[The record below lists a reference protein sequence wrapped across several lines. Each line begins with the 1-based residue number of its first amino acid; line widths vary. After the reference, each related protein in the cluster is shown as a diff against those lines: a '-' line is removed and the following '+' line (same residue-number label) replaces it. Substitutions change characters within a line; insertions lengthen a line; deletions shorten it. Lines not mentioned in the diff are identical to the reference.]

1 MNFQTKQ
8 SFLNYIKFLKK
19 IGIGSVGICFLDKRN
34 KQVLKVFHQF
44 FDEIENFYQDE
55 HISYQQEEIL
65 RFSKLENKHFIFPKE
80 VIMVDKE
87 IVGYITSFIK
97 AKSLYKQDPLEIN
110 LNDFTK
116 AIFNIYEAIEMIS
129 KQGILTYDMMFNIL
143 YNQDFFIIDHD
154 EYMFKD
160 LDWQILNKENKKNFN
175 MELFYFLI
183 DGYFDE
189 FIKKYPLLRKMY
201 KEKEIDIL
209 DFLKLFRNKLSE
221 IIGFEIKY
229 LNEALKLINK
239 KKTKTTIYPR
249 KIDK

>member
-1 MNFQTKQ
+1 MSSTIQRAELQSQIWKIANEVRGAVDGWDFKQ
-8 SFLNYIKFLKK
+8 Y
-19 IGIGSVGICFLDKRN
+19 
-34 KQVLKVFHQF
+34 VLGTLFYRF
-44 FDEIENFYQDE
+44 ISEN
-55 HISYQQEEIL
+55 
-65 RFSKLENKHFIFPKE
+65 
-80 VIMVDKE
+80 
-87 IVGYITSFIK
+87 ITSFIE

-189 FIKKYPLLRKMY
+189 FIKKYPLLKKMY

-221 IIGFEIKY
+221 IIGLEIKC
-229 LNEALKLINK
+229 LNEAQKLINK

>member
-1 MNFQTKQ
+1 MTLQKL
-8 SFLNYIKFLKK
+8 SL
-19 IGIGSVGICFLDKRN
+19 
-34 KQVLKVFHQF
+34 
-44 FDEIENFYQDE
+44 
-55 HISYQQEEIL
+55 IS
-65 RFSKLENKHFIFPKE
+65 RSN
-80 VIMVDKE
+80 
-87 IVGYITSFIK
+87 
-97 AKSLYKQDPLEIN
+97 
-110 LNDFTK
+110 
-116 AIFNIYEAIEMIS
+116 EMIS

-221 IIGFEIKY
+221 IIGFG
-229 LNEALKLINK
+229 N
-239 KKTKTTIYPR
+239 
-249 KIDK
+249 